1 MLDRK
6 IDVFPRFISHR
17 WHHPAGRPV
26 RVFSVGVSSS
36 ATDTATPGVD
46 NHHSTGIR
54 ISSNR
59 LGGREPASAMTIKT
73 IIYLALYLEFS
84 LTSTVDQ

>member
-6 IDVFPRFISHR
+6 IDGFPRFISHR

-26 RVFSVGVSSS
+26 RVFSVGVLFT
-36 ATDTATPGVD
+36 ATDTATPGD
-46 NHHSTGIR
+46 YNHHPTGIR
-54 ISSNR
+54 TSSNR
-59 LGGREPASAMTIKT
+59 QNGRQSASAMTIKT
-73 IIYLALYLEFS
+73 IISLAVYFNRF